1 MSLRIELPAYTARTQ
16 LLGTGRWV
24 EAGMAR
30 DSFEMETS
38 QNMATVRWHPVGF
51 PPPPDSEED
60 MALSF
65 ILEAPCLP

>member
-1 MSLRIELPAYTARTQ
+1 MSLRIDLPAYTARTQ

-30 DSFEMETS
+30 DSFEMEMS
-38 QNMATVRWHPVGF
+38 QNVATVRWHPVGYSN
-51 PPPPDSEED
+51 SEED
-60 MALSF
+60 IALAF